1 MLFPK
6 KELDLSTPKVMGVLN
21 LTPDSFFDGGKFLRK
36 DNSFDESQII
46 NSIESMIEDGADF
59 IDIGAQ
65 STKPGFTKISPS
77 EELDRL
83 GLVFDKLNDY
93 PVLFSIDTFNYEV
106 IKEAI
111 NKKIDLINNV
121 FSFSDQESF
130 KLVCRNDIPICVCHQ
145 GNPDNKEDIFSQIN
159 LFFSDVEEK
168 FEKEKFNTDNIIFDP
183 GFGYG
188 KTPFQNL
195 KILSNLEKLKKDR
208 ILLAGLSQ
216 KKFLKLLFETKDKH
230 LNEQSLSA
238 GIIACLGGANI
249 LRVHQVRET
258 VNLLRNLWPK

>member
-1 MLFPK
+1 MMYLY
-6 KELDLSTPKVMGVLN
+6 
-21 LTPDSFFDGGKFLRK
+21 
-36 DNSFDESQII
+36 
-46 NSIESMIEDGADF
+46 
-59 IDIGAQ
+59 
-65 STKPGFTKISPS
+65 
-77 EELDRL
+77 
-83 GLVFDKLNDY
+83 VFA
-93 PVLFSIDTFNYEV
+93 IRAIQT
-106 IKEAI
+106 IKRI
-111 NKKIDLINNV
+111 
-121 FSFSDQESF
+121 F
-130 KLVCRNDIPICVCHQ
+130 
-145 GNPDNKEDIFSQIN
+145 FSQIN

>member
-1 MLFPK
+1 MR
-6 KELDLSTPKVMGVLN
+6 SVA
-21 LTPDSFFDGGKFLRK
+21 
-36 DNSFDESQII
+36 
-46 NSIESMIEDGADF
+46 DGA
-59 IDIGAQ
+59 I
-65 STKPGFTKISPS
+65 
-77 EELDRL
+77 
-83 GLVFDKLNDY
+83 
-93 PVLFSIDTFNYEV
+93 
-106 IKEAI
+106 
-111 NKKIDLINNV
+111 LI
-121 FSFSDQESF
+121 FSFGDQESF
-130 KLVCRNDIPICVCHQ
+130 KLVSRNNIPICVCHQ
-145 GNPDNKEDIFSQIN
+145 GNPDNKDDIFSQIN
-159 LFFSDVEEK
+159 LFFSEVEEK
-168 FEKEKFNTDNIIFDP
+168 FEKEKFDIDNIIFDP

-238 GIIACLGGANI
+238 CIIACLGGANI